1 VAYQEQS
8 VTGSLKACTRFS
20 VLELEGTLRAPL
32 NGELRQQ
39 VEVLLGRNERRIL
52 VNLARLSAIDAA
64 GVGAL
69 VDAYV
74 IASRAGGV
82 LRVSEASW
90 RVRRLLDVAGVLD
103 LLSPMPH
110 DAGEAA

>member
-1 VAYQEQS
+1 
-8 VTGSLKACTRFS
+8 VTGASKACTRFS
-20 VLELEGTLRAPL
+20 VLELEGTLQAPL

-52 VNLARLSAIDAA
+52 VSLARLSAIDAA

-74 IASRAGGV
+74 IASRNGGV
-82 LRVSEASW
+82 LRVSEASR
-90 RVRRLLDVAGVLD
+90 RVRQLLDVAGVLD
-103 LLSPMPH
+103 FLNVMPH

>member
-1 VAYQEQS
+1 
-8 VTGSLKACTRFS
+8 VTSASKACTQFS
-20 VLELEGTLRAPL
+20 VLELEGALQAPL

-74 IASRAGGV
+74 IAARKGGV
-82 LRVSEASW
+82 LRVSEANR
-90 RVRRLLDVAGVLD
+90 RVRQLLDVAGVLD
-103 LLSPMPH
+103 FLSVLPH

>member
-1 VAYQEQS
+1 
-8 VTGSLKACTRFS
+8 VTGPLKACTRFS
-20 VLELEGTLRAPL
+20 VLELEGALQAPL

-39 VEVLLGRNERRIL
+39 VEVLLGRDERRIL
-52 VNLARLSAIDAA
+52 VSLVRVSAIDAA

-74 IASRAGGV
+74 LASRAGGV
-82 LRVSEASW
+82 LRVDEASR
-90 RVRRLLDVAGVLD
+90 RVRQLLDVAGVLD
-103 LLSPMPH
+103 FLRVMPH

>member
-1 VAYQEQS
+1 M
-8 VTGSLKACTRFS
+8 TGALKAHTRFS
-20 VLELEGTLRAPL
+20 VLELGGALQAPL

-39 VEVLLGRNERRIL
+39 VEALLGRNERRIL
-52 VNLARLSAIDAA
+52 VNLAGLSAIDAA

-74 IASRAGGV
+74 IASQAGGV
-82 LRVSEASW
+82 LRVTEAST
-90 RVRRLLDVAGVLD
+90 RVRQLLEVAGVLN
-103 LLSPMPH
+103 LLGLMPH

>member
-1 VAYQEQS
+1 M
-8 VTGSLKACTRFS
+8 TGLLKACTRFS
-20 VLELEGTLRAPL
+20 VLELDGKLQAPL

-39 VEVLLGRNERRIL
+39 VEALLVRSERCIL
-52 VNLARLSAIDAA
+52 VDLARVSAIDAA

-74 IASRAGGV
+74 IASQAGGV
-82 LRVSEASW
+82 LRVTGASR
-90 RVRRLLDVAGVLD
+90 RVCQLLDVVGVLD
-103 LLSPMPH
+103 LLSLMPN

>member
-1 VAYQEQS
+1 
-8 VTGSLKACTRFS
+8 VTSASKACTRFS

-32 NGELRQQ
+32 NGELRQE
-39 VEVLLGRNERRIL
+39 VELLLGRNERRIL

-74 IASRAGGV
+74 IASGNGGV
-82 LRVSEASW
+82 LRVCDANG
-90 RVRRLLDVAGVLD
+90 RVRQLLDVAGVLD
-103 LLSPMPH
+103 FLSVMPH